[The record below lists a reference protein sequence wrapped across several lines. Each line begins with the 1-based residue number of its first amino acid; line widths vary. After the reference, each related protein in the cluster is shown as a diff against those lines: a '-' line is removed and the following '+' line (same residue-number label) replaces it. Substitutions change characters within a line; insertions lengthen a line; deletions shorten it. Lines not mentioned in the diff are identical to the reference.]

1 MDIRLSELQELLRSN
16 AQEFFERE
24 VTFERIRE
32 IEAADAPDAQLW
44 EQMVQL
50 GWTSLPVAEA
60 YGGQGG
66 TLLDASILLNEAC
79 RAALPSPFASTL
91 IGAAAVQA
99 HGPEDV
105 KQALLPRLPEGL
117 AISCAVLEADDAIYG
132 DPQAT
137 SDGATVTGEKRFV
150 EFGATSDVHLVTAT
164 RDGAPGLAVVARDQS
179 GVDVTPVTTIGA
191 IPQCHVRYDGAA
203 VEGWIGG
210 AEAVDG
216 LRDIGSALTA
226 FEAYAYAQKALDV
239 TVEYVQLRVQFGQ
252 PLGAFQAVQM
262 RCADMATIVEG
273 SRFLANELLWK
284 LDQGEATRRDVAM
297 VKAITS
303 KMAPQ
308 VLQDCHLLHGGIGYM
323 REYDLHFFTRRGKEA
338 SLRWG
343 SAREAMNVVVDAAFG

>member
-1 MDIRLSELQELLRSN
+1 MDLRLSELQELLRAN

-24 VTFERIRE
+24 VTFERVRE

-44 EQMVQL
+44 NQMVEL
-50 GWTSLPVAEA
+50 GWTSLPVGEEH
-60 YGGQGG
+60 GGGGG
-66 TLLDASILLNEAC
+66 TLLDAAILVNEAC
-79 RAALPSPFASTL
+79 RAALPSPFTATL
-91 IGAAAVQA
+91 IAAAAVQA
-99 HGPEDV
+99 HGPDGV
-105 KQALLPRLPEGL
+105 KAALLPRLADGV
-117 AISCAVLEADDAIYG
+117 AISSAVLEADDAIYG
-132 DPQAT
+132 DPATT
-137 SDGATVTGEKRFV
+137 SDGSTVSGEKRFV

-164 RDGAPGLAVVARDQS
+164 RDGSAGIAVVPSDQA
-179 GVDVTPVTTIGA
+179 GVTLTPVQTIGA
-191 IPQCHVRYDGAA
+191 IPQAHVRYDGAA
-203 VEGWIGG
+203 VDGWIEG
-210 AEAVDG
+210 ADAVDG

-226 FEAYAYAQKALDV
+226 YEAYAYAQKALDL
-239 TVEYVQLRVQFGQ
+239 TIEYVQLRVQFGQ
-252 PLGAFQAVQM
+252 PLGSFQAVQM

-273 SRFLANELLWK
+273 SRFLTHELLWK

-343 SAREAMNVVVDAAFG
+343 SAREAMNVIVDAAFG

>member
-1 MDIRLSELQELLRSN
+1 MDLRLSELQELLRAN

-32 IEAADAPDAQLW
+32 IEAADTPDAQLW
-44 EQMVQL
+44 DQMVQL
-50 GWTSLPVAEA
+50 GWTSLPIAEE

-66 TLLDASILLNEAC
+66 TLLDTSILINEAC
-79 RAALPSPFASTL
+79 RAALPSPFTSTL
-91 IGAAAVQA
+91 IGALAVQA
-99 HGPEDV
+99 HGSDDV
-105 KQALLPRLPEGL
+105 RNAVLPRLADGI
-117 AISCAVLEADDAIYG
+117 AISSAVLEADDAIYG
-132 DPQAT
+132 DPQTT
-137 SDGATVTGEKRFV
+137 SDGSTVSGGKRFV
-150 EFGATSDVHLVTAT
+150 EFGATSDVHLVTAS
-164 RDGAPGLAVVARDQS
+164 RNGSQGIAVVSRDQA
-179 GVDVTPVTTIGA
+179 GVQVTPVRTIGA
-191 IPQCHVRYDGAA
+191 LPQAHVSYDGAA
-203 VEGWIGG
+203 VEGWIDG
-210 AEAVDG
+210 AEAVDA
-216 LRDIGSALTA
+216 LRDIGTALTA

-284 LDQGEATRRDVAM
+284 LDRGEATRRDVAM

-323 REYDLHFFTRRGKEA
+323 QEYDLHFFTRRGKEA

-343 SAREAMNVVVDAAFG
+343 SARETMNVVVDTAFA